1 MGSRNGHAP
10 IYLWYTLTLKGYE
23 GIRRDVEQCMRN
35 AAILKVM
42 LEAAGALPWQA
53 TPTQTRVVLG
63 GLCLGLLARTLH
75 CKPPSHTSLAHLLWG
90 V

>member
-42 LEAAGALPWQA
+42 LEAAGL
-53 TPTQTRVVLG
+53 LG
-63 GLCLGLLARTLH
+63 
-75 CKPPSHTSLAHLLWG
+75 
-90 V
+90 